1 MKHDN
6 VSVKIILWAKEMIVG
21 ILAQVFMRM
30 VKQLK
35 NIADIT
41 VILSDEIINVMDGV
55 SINMTNSI
63 PAN

>member
-1 MKHDN
+1 MGKRDDSWNPSTSIHEN
-6 VSVKIILWAKEMIVG
+6 G
-21 ILAQVFMRM
+21 
-30 VKQLK
+30 KQLK